1 MGIVRIQF
9 ADDLKPS
16 LLTILREKLVIDAE
30 ISDDDLYARWMHYV
44 VETLRIYFDLK
55 SGKLNHEQIG
65 ESWIFVESE
74 WATTCHKML
83 GYQVLLQKWD
93 SGFPYEDDDVP
104 RRIQGSPH
112 WLRRVIVVVW
122 RPVGFSLQ

>member
-16 LLTILREKLVIDAE
+16 LLTLLREKLVTDAE
-30 ISDDDLYARWMHYV
+30 VSDDDLYARWMHDV
-44 VETLRIYFDLK
+44 VETLGSYFDLQA
-55 SGKLNHEQIG
+55 GKLNHEQIG

-74 WATTCHKML
+74 WAATYHKML

-93 SGFPYEDDDVP
+93 TDLPYEDNDVP

-122 RPVGFSLQ
+122 RPVGFSRQ